1 MSSIKIYQQ
10 IFFLQWDFI
19 KNAKTFFSFLIW
31 QKKENSLSSTYF
43 GELNETTRIVQF
55 NALVNLPY
63 FSTKKLGQ
71 KLIRRKA
78 ETFFHFWQK
87 LIFHHKWSE
96 LEEMQTKKFMKKIKI
111 NSFKEKENANEQT
124 NEPLHSYVV
133 LIVSSIIM

>member
-19 KNAKTFFSFLIW
+19 KNANTFFSFLIW
-31 QKKENSLSSTYF
+31 QKKENSFSSTYF
-43 GELNETTRIVQF
+43 WELNETIRTVLF

-78 ETFFHFWQK
+78 ETFFSLLTEINFSSQM
-87 LIFHHKWSE
+87 KWARRDAD
-96 LEEMQTKKFMKKIKI
+96 KKIYEKNKNKFFQI
-111 NSFKEKENANEQT
+111 KRKENANEQT
-124 NEPLHSYVV
+124 NERTTP
-133 LIVSSIIM
+133 